1 MSTDAAAPG
10 AVVAKRGATLKL
22 FYTQVHER
30 NLGLVKLLIN
40 TVLPV
45 KYSEDFYRKVLASSS
60 DWTKMGQFID
70 ALHGGDVM
78 HWTPCVTASS
88 LQNICPLSAI
98 LLAFSL
104 L

>member
-1 MSTDAAAPG
+1 MSADAAEAG
-10 AVVAKRGATLKL
+10 AVVAKRGALKL

-60 DWTKMGQFID
+60 DWTKMGQFIG
-70 ALHGGDVM
+70 ALHGGEVM
-78 HWTPCVTASS
+78 RGSTRAS
-88 LQNICPLSAI
+88 
-98 LLAFSL
+98 
-104 L
+104 